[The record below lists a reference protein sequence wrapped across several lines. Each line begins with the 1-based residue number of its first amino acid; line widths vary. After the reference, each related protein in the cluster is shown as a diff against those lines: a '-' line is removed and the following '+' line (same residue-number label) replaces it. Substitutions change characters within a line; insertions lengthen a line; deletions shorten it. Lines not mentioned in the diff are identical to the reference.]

1 MPRNDRAKRRAESKL
16 KLPLFLK
23 EKPVLLIGGLA
34 LLLLIAVGVYGMV
47 ALGNGAA
54 EEQLAEGSGEEDALQ
69 DEGPETAEVLP
80 QQRRENDGAYDEA
93 GSNEGEVKT
102 TTSFEPSVN
111 PFTDPMRLTG
121 TASGGRDGN
130 MAIIESSGTSYIV
143 SENDYV
149 DDLWSVREVSMDR
162 VILRAHDKEVT
173 LYLDKPPE
181 TRSLVPDQDEDEQ
194 GDGE

>member
-1 MPRNDRAKRRAESKL
+1 MQPKEPDQNQGEKRFKLPPFVKEKLFFIVAAAILFIAVAGGVLSIFILGDRAADEPSAE
-16 KLPLFLK
+16 
-23 EKPVLLIGGLA
+23 GQ
-34 LLLLIAVGVYGMV
+34 
-47 ALGNGAA
+47 
-54 EEQLAEGSGEEDALQ
+54 EEQALN

-80 QQRRENDGAYDEA
+80 QQRRENEGDPGGED
-93 GSNEGEVKT
+93 GEVKDDDVT
-102 TTSFEPSVN
+102 ITFDPSID

-143 SENDYV
+143 AENDYV
-149 DDLWSVREVSMDR
+149 DDLWSVREVRADR

-181 TRSLVPDQDEDEQ
+181 TRSLSPERDEEDQ
-194 GDGE
+194 GEGE